1 MIDWMAF
8 VTVALASLIAAG
20 LLVTVFSLALRV
32 GDGKGAVRRWGAVA
46 LFGLCVFIVLAGIF
60 LIVPAL
66 HKPVG
71 L

>member
-8 VTVALASLIAAG
+8 VTVAISALVAAG
-20 LLVTVFSLALRV
+20 LLVTVFSLALRI
-32 GDGKGAVRRWGAVA
+32 GDGTGAVRRFGAIA
-46 LFGLCVFIVLAGIF
+46 LYAVCVFIVLFGIF

-66 HKPVG
+66 HEPLG